1 MTEKER
7 GQEEMSKKTDDLQRA
22 FEDGWEISEDDF
34 EETQDLAET
43 AAQLSDL
50 KDSFEDDEEPDDYEE
65 EAAEELWEEGTP
77 RKESAVRR
85 EKRDSDRRDAGG
97 HDTSHQ
103 NDVARRNGTVRLSL
117 IHI

>member
-7 GQEEMSKKTDDLQRA
+7 GQKEMSKKTDDLQRA

-77 RKESAVRR
+77 RKTGFRQERCGR
-85 EKRDSDRRDAGG
+85 
-97 HDTSHQ
+97 T
-103 NDVARRNGTVRLSL
+103 
-117 IHI
+117 